1 MIKRT
6 LRSVSGT
13 LLALALLT
21 VTAGPSVAQSW
32 QLTLLNLKGPPS
44 HLFLNKRL
52 KGLKRVYVQV
62 KNGTW
67 YRLNPC
73 NENWCT
79 EQRNFK
85 PGSPYVPRGALPD
98 GVVARGDKNI
108 RAAWLT
114 SPTRRYRHGV
124 LGDSIEAGGLNV
136 RNKTQDISKFVL
148 DQRSVFE
155 DLRIR
160 LADLDKDGD
169 DEIIVVRSYLK
180 RGAALSVLEFGQGGI
195 TVGAETTPIGR
206 PNRWLNPAGIADFD
220 GDGTLEVAIVVT
232 PHIGGRLEFWQYE
245 NRKLRRDMALKGFS
259 NHIIG
264 SRIQAMSTIA
274 DFDLDKIPDLALPDA
289 KRKAIR
295 IISFAGGKVAEPV
308 RMFLPAKVVT
318 ELISVKPLGADRPV
332 ILAGLENRKLAIIH
346 FGALPAGLQAQKS
359 LFDR

>member
-1 MIKRT
+1 MRKRF
-6 LRSVSGT
+6 LRYGPGA
-13 LLALALLT
+13 LLSLALLLS
-21 VTAGPSVAQSW
+21 ASGPSAAQSW
-32 QLTLLNLKGPPS
+32 QLTLLKLEGPPS

-62 KNGTW
+62 EKGNW
-67 YRLNPC
+67 FRLNPC
-73 NENWCT
+73 DGNWCT
-79 EQRNFK
+79 EKRNFK
-85 PGSPYVPRGALPD
+85 PGKPYIPRGALPD

-114 SPTRRYRHGV
+114 SPTRRYGHGV
-124 LGDSIEAGGLNV
+124 LGDTIEAGGLIV
-136 RNKTQDISKFVL
+136 RNKTQDITKFVL

-155 DLRIR
+155 DLRVR

-195 TVGAETTPIGR
+195 AVGAETKPIGR
-206 PNRWLNPAGIADFD
+206 SNRWLNPAGIADFD

-245 NRKLRRDMALKGFS
+245 NKKLRREISLKGFS
-259 NHIIG
+259 NHFIG

-274 DFDLDKIPDLALPDA
+274 DFDLDKIPDLAIPDA
-289 KRKAIR
+289 KRRAIR
-295 IISFAGGKVAEPV
+295 IISFAEGKVAEPV

-318 ELISVKPLGADRPV
+318 ELISVMPLGADRPV
-332 ILAGLENRKLAIIH
+332 ILAGLENRQLAIVH
-346 FGALPAGLQAQKS
+346 FGALPAGLQKQKS